1 MNYLKRVQMGIDYIE
16 NHLDFD
22 VSLAEVAQATGL
34 SQWHFQRIFKALTHE
49 TLKTYIRSR
58 RMANALD
65 KLLSTHFR
73 ILDIAISAGFESQES
88 FTRAFQKTFGISPS
102 AYRKLGNKSLFLKKA
117 EFNADY
123 LKHIN
128 QNISLDPEI
137 YTQPSMQLVGLRT
150 QFYSV
155 DSEKNNIADKL
166 PALWAEFLE
175 RIGEIKH
182 TTSSTCYGAVKQ
194 TDKNSDLLEYYAA
207 IPVSDISSIPSGME
221 SIEIVSS
228 TYAKFTHQGDM
239 KNLNDTINYIYSSW
253 LLKSGKQHTSA
264 PDLEVY
270 KPDEYEP
277 CSASSKMYYAIPI
290 QY

>member
-16 NHLDFD
+16 DNLDFD

-65 KLLSTHFR
+65 KLLSTNFR

-128 QNISLDPEI
+128 QNISLEPEI

-182 TTSSTCYGAVKQ
+182 TTSSTCYGVVKQ
-194 TDKNSDLLEYYAA
+194 TDKNSDLLEYYAV
-207 IPVSDISSIPSGME
+207 IQVSDISSIPSGME
-221 SIEIVSS
+221 SIKIESS
-228 TYAKFTHQGDM
+228 IYAKFTHQGDM

-253 LLKSGKQHTSA
+253 LLKSGQQHTSA

-290 QY
+290 K